1 MSKFLIPQ
9 NEISTQTEIL
19 ISDVIEDFL
28 LTKNSFQTVRSYRN
42 DLRSFFNRMELK
54 WSIWSIM

>member
-1 MSKFLIPQ
+1 MPKFLIPQ

-28 LTKNSFQTVRSYRN
+28 LTKNSSQTVRSYHN
-42 DLRSFFNRMELK
+42 
-54 WSIWSIM
+54 